1 MGDLELKD
9 IMFGEEANPHRAL
22 LEISYPIEEGR
33 VTNWDDFEK
42 LWEYTF
48 HNTMG
53 LPKDLSS
60 KKLLVTEA
68 ALNPTKNR
76 EKMAQIIF
84 EKYGFGGCMFES
96 QALLSLM
103 AEGQNTGLVF
113 DAGDG
118 VSHCIPV
125 VEGYIQTH
133 GIRRLNLAG
142 RHVTNYLVRLLM
154 LRGYAFNS
162 SADFETCRE
171 LKEHLCFVSYDVEK
185 DRKLANETTLLD
197 KEYTLPNGET
207 IRVGRERFEAAEC
220 LFTPH
225 VAGLEAA
232 GIAHMLADSLKV
244 VEIDQ
249 FLPLVQNIKLSG
261 GTTMFA
267 GLSSRLD
274 KELRKVLTEDR
285 YGGNASSVNKTG
297 LTVHDPPRRKHA
309 VFIGASF
316 LANLAPD
323 S

>member
-1 MGDLELKD
+1 MGYAGDNFPRFTVPSIVGRPMLRSNQTVGELELKD

-42 LWEYTF
+42 LWSYVF
-48 HNTMG
+48 HSTMG
-53 LPKDLSS
+53 MPKNLAD
-60 KKLLVTEA
+60 KKILVTEA

-76 EKMAQIIF
+76 EKMAELIF
-84 EKYGFGGCMFES
+84 EKHGFGGCMFES

-103 AEGQNTGLVF
+103 AEGTNTGLVF

-125 VEGYIQTH
+125 VEGFIQPH
-133 GIRRLNLAG
+133 AVRRLNLAG

-162 SADFETCRE
+162 SADFETVRE
-171 LKEHLCFVSYDVEK
+171 LKESLCYVSYDIAK
-185 DRKLANETTLLD
+185 DRKLANETTLVD
-197 KEYTLPNGET
+197 KEYTLPSGET

-220 LFTPH
+220 LFTPYI
-225 VAGLEAA
+225 A
-232 GIAHMLADSLKV
+232 GIEADGIAGMLASSLKA

-274 KELRKVLTEDR
+274 KELRKVLTEER
-285 YGGNASSVNKTG
+285 YGGNPA
-297 LTVHDPPRRKHA
+297 
-309 VFIGASF
+309 
-316 LANLAPD
+316 
-323 S
+323 